1 MKKRNL
7 ALLALAAAVCCSTAA
22 HAEEFNP
29 DQVEDAM
36 TIEDVREQFGEEVPV
51 ANGIVFG
58 GVMKSLSNEFW
69 RTLEEGYNEAQSKVQ
84 ACGSDYSIVIDATTD
99 EADEIG
105 QQTMTSNMVN
115 QGVTAILASPISDS
129 NLTSAVEDAQE
140 QGIPVFNVN
149 DGLIAAAEYYVGPNA
164 YQNGLLA
171 AEWISNKLGDEG
183 QVAIVIGMPK
193 AFAARERTAGFKDWI
208 EQNNSGLEVYAEQ
221 NADWDRQT
229 AKNVAAT
236 WLQQN
241 PDLKAI
247 FCNNDTMAL
256 GVVEAVEEAEADV
269 LVVGVDGIGE
279 AYESIRQGK
288 LDATIDSFPFYMAQV
303 ATECALRVM
312 AGQEMPRV
320 VATPQALIDAE
331 NVDQEAAEIIGWS
344 DAVYSVAE

>member
-1 MKKRNL
+1 
-7 ALLALAAAVCCSTAA
+7 
-22 HAEEFNP
+22 
-29 DQVEDAM
+29 M
-36 TIEDVREQFGEEVPV
+36 TIEDVRAEFGEEVPV
-51 ANGIVFG
+51 ADGITFG

-69 RTLEEGYNEAQSKVQ
+69 RTLEEGYHAAEDKVKEAGV
-84 ACGSDYSIVIDATTD
+84 DYSIVIDATTD

-129 NLTSAVEDAQE
+129 NLTSAVEDAQD

-171 AEWISNKLGDEG
+171 AEWISKQLGDEG

-208 EQNNSGLEVYAEQ
+208 AENNSGLEVIAEQ

-229 AKNVAAT
+229 AKNLAAT
-236 WLQQN
+236 WIQQN

-256 GVVEAVEEAEADV
+256 GVVEAVEEAEADI

-288 LDATIDSFPFYMAQV
+288 LDATVDSFPYYMSQV

-312 AGQEMPRV
+312 AGQELPRV
-320 VATPQALIDAE
+320 VATPQALIDSE
-331 NVDQEAAEIIGWS
+331 NVDTEAAEIIGWT
-344 DAVYSVAE
+344 DATYVKAE